1 MPNDTNEDGAEDTLG
16 EQQRTCYMT
25 QQRTWQDIYRY
36 WLLLLEDNGLKCL
49 PWQSDRGNDGE
60 ENYRLLYIWLLPVF
74 KLFCTSYS
82 SFFFTCQHSYTL
94 IWWCEMSETD
104 ILMLNVKYRQTDKQT
119 DSQSA
124 NVPRDNNGMLH
135 LSFLLFVM
143 LPLARISRTHLLH
156 RRVSALSHHC
166 TDLAVSGHTATL
178 LLFNLH
184 TIVYLFLSPYLS

>member
-1 MPNDTNEDGAEDTLG
+1 MVWNVYPGRVT
-16 EQQRTCYMT
+16 
-25 QQRTWQDIYRY
+25 
-36 WLLLLEDNGLKCL
+36 
-49 PWQSDRGNDGE
+49 E
-60 ENYRLLYIWLLPVF
+60 ETTARKTIVCCIFDYFLYL
-74 KLFCTSYS
+74 SYS
-82 SFFFTCQHSYTL
+82 ARLIVLFFFFFACQHSYTF